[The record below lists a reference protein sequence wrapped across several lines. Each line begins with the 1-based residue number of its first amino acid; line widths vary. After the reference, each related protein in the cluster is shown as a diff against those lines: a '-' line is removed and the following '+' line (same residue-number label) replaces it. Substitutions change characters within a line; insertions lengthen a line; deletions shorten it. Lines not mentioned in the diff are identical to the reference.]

1 MSDNQSPP
9 VLEGT
14 LPFDSDA
21 VLPEQLPGALGPF
34 RFIGK
39 GLTAEQFKDYVQ
51 NYNFG
56 SVPPD
61 YVVLHHTAVPS
72 TAFARYS
79 SGWTWDTD
87 EAGMDD
93 AAIYASR
100 AKKLVALR
108 DHYSTLPPPEGPW
121 DRGPHMFID
130 DRYIWLF
137 SPMNDWGIHA
147 REGNYYTGH
156 DGKFHYSIGIEV
168 VGYYEHV
175 HWPPAVENLVG
186 YAVAVL
192 KQRLGT
198 FDIRFQPYAGA
209 ISAHRNYN
217 KPQCPGAAIS
227 EDYYIGVIQSAW
239 NRLQQGTPLQQI
251 APQQQTASSM
261 NLSLDNPII
270 GPPSGTSDQVVRFV
284 KQNLSSA
291 SEYAN
296 DVEKIIGYYW
306 TYAPPVG
313 VDPFLAA
320 VQCVFETDSLRSH
333 WAARPQRNP
342 AGLGVH
348 EEGGLSFETWEQAV
362 QAHLGQLLAFALR
375 DDEANDAQKQ
385 MMQTNP
391 RFGHIPAEQRGTV
404 KTLAGLGGHWSA
416 DTDYAQK
423 LIGRAEAIIHQG

>member
-1 MSDNQSPP
+1 MSDDQSPP
-9 VLEGT
+9 LEGT
-14 LPFDSDA
+14 LPFDNDA

-34 RFIGK
+34 RFIGT
-39 GLTAEQFKDYVQ
+39 GLSAEQFKDYVQ
-51 NYNFG
+51 TYNFG
-56 SVPPD
+56 TVPPD
-61 YVVLHHTAVPS
+61 YIVLHHTAVPS
-72 TAFARYS
+72 TAYARYS

-100 AKKLVALR
+100 AKKIVALR

-121 DRGPHMFID
+121 DRGPHLFID

-137 SPMNDWGIHA
+137 SPMDDWGIHA

-156 DGKFHYSIGIEV
+156 DGTFHYSIGIEV
-168 VGYYEHV
+168 IGYYEHT
-175 HWPPAVENLVG
+175 HWPAAVENLVG
-186 YAVAVL
+186 FAVAVL

-198 FDIRFQPYAGA
+198 FEIRFQPFAGA

-239 NRLQQGTPLQQI
+239 DRLQGG
-251 APQQQTASSM
+251 SSQ
-261 NLSLDNPII
+261 LRATSLANTTLDSVII
-270 GPPSGTSDQVVRFV
+270 GPASGTSEQVVRFI
-284 KQNLSSA
+284 KRNLSPD

-296 DVEKIIGYYW
+296 DVEKIMSYYW
-306 TYAPPVG
+306 TYAPSVG

-348 EEGGLSFETWEQAV
+348 EEGGLSFENWEQAV

-385 MMQTNP
+385 MMRANP
-391 RFGHIPAEQRGTV
+391 RFDRIPAEQRGIA
-404 KTLAGLGGHWSA
+404 KTLAGLNGHWSA
-416 DTDYAQK
+416 DMDYAQK
-423 LIGRAEAIIHQG
+423 LVGRAEAVAR